1 MELLIVVSLYPVTQY
16 VIFLCQAVYLAL
28 QEKHKVNGKVTD
40 SPRAMAKFHKEAL
53 RVKKVLSANSD
64 IYAQVCNA
72 FTSVLQL
79 KNQGAIQ

>member
-1 MELLIVVSLYPVTQY
+1 M
-16 VIFLCQAVYLAL
+16 
-28 QEKHKVNGKVTD
+28 NGKVTD

-72 FTSVLQL
+72 FTSALQL